1 MLMEICS
8 VVTCS
13 LGEPWESALV
23 SMANHPA
30 AAMRIAAR
38 CSGPG
43 EALGV
48 ALREQAT
55 VVVGDPVRGW
65 WDRDVIEHFVSAGIV
80 VAIIGVDAP
89 PGAISLPDS
98 HPEALV
104 QALRA
109 IHAPVL
115 VDCDEALPQMPLQK
129 GRIVAVWGGHG
140 SPGRTTISTHLAAS
154 AQQSGLRTL
163 LIDADTWAPSV
174 AQHLGLNEGPG
185 LVQSARAVSRGD
197 SGLSHVL
204 QCPRGVSVLVGMARP
219 ELWTEIHESSFT
231 ALIDEAASEYD
242 LVVIDVAAPIE
253 EDEELSFDQAPYRR
267 NLVTRSTLAMADTV
281 FQVAGGSPVA
291 LRRAISAARSLALE
305 IPGARANLEVVLN
318 GTPRSRTRMR
328 EIESALT
335 QHLEQAP
342 IAAIPIEPLCESA
355 LWEGQLVSDVAPRS
369 QFCQG
374 INALSER
381 SVA

>member
-1 MLMEICS
+1 MQIEICS

-30 AAMRIAAR
+30 AAIRIAAR

-55 VVVGDPVRGW
+55 VVVGDAVRGW
-65 WDRDVIEHFVSAGIV
+65 WDRDVIQHFISAGIV
-80 VAIIGVDAP
+80 VAIIGTDAP
-89 PGAISLPDS
+89 PGALSLPDS

-104 QALRA
+104 QALQA

-115 VDCDEALPQMPLQK
+115 VACDDALAQMPLDR

-154 AQQSGLRTL
+154 AQASGLRTL

-174 AQHLGLNEGPG
+174 AQHLGLDEGHG
-185 LVQSARAVSRGD
+185 LVQSVRSVSRGD

-204 QCPRGVSVLVGMARP
+204 KSQRGVSVLVGMARP
-219 ELWTEIHESSFT
+219 ELWTEIQESSFI

-267 NLVTRSTLAMADTV
+267 NLVTRSTLTIADTV
-281 FQVAGGSPVA
+281 FQVAGATPVA
-291 LRRAISAARSLALE
+291 LRRAISATRSLALE
-305 IPGARANLEVVLN
+305 IPTARANLEVVLN
-318 GTPRSRTRMR
+318 GAPRSRTRLR

-335 QHLEQAP
+335 EHLEQSP
-342 IAAIPIEPLCESA
+342 IAAIPNEPLCESA
-355 LWEGQLVSDVAPRS
+355 LWEGQLVSDAAPRS

-374 INALSER
+374 INALTER

>member
-1 MLMEICS
+1 MQIEICS

-13 LGEPWESALV
+13 LGESWESALV

-30 AAMRIAAR
+30 AAIRIAAR

-55 VVVGDPVRGW
+55 VVVGDAVRGW
-65 WDRDVIEHFVSAGIV
+65 WDRDVIQHFISAGIV
-80 VAIIGVDAP
+80 VAIIGTEAP
-89 PGAISLPDS
+89 PGALSLPDS

-109 IHAPVL
+109 IHAPAL
-115 VDCDEALPQMPLQK
+115 VACDDALVQMPLDR

-154 AQQSGLRTL
+154 AQESGLRTL

-174 AQHLGLNEGPG
+174 AQHLGLDEGPG
-185 LVQSARAVSRGD
+185 LVQSVRSVSRGD

-204 QCPRGVSVLVGMARP
+204 KSRSGVSVLVGMARP
-219 ELWTEIHESSFT
+219 ELWTEIQESSFI
-231 ALIDEAASEYD
+231 ALIDEAGSEYD

-267 NLVTRSTLAMADTV
+267 NMVTRSTLTIADRV

-291 LRRAISAARSLALE
+291 LRRAISATRSLALE
-305 IPGARANLEVVLN
+305 IPTARANLEVVLN
-318 GTPRSRTRMR
+318 GAPRSRARLR

-335 QHLEQAP
+335 QHLEQSP
-342 IAAIPIEPLCESA
+342 IAAIPNEPLCESA
-355 LWEGQLVSDVAPRS
+355 LWEGQLVSDAAPRS

-374 INALSER
+374 INALTER

>member
-1 MLMEICS
+1 MQIEICS

-65 WDRDVIEHFVSAGIV
+65 WDRDVIEHFISAGIV
-80 VAIIGVDAP
+80 VAIIGADAP
-89 PGAISLPDS
+89 PGAVALPDS

-109 IHAPVL
+109 IHSPVL
-115 VDCDEALPQMPLQK
+115 VASDEVLPQMALDR
-129 GRIVAVWGGHG
+129 GRIVALWGGHG
-140 SPGRTTISTHLAAS
+140 SPGRTTISTHLAMA
-154 AQQSGLRTL
+154 AQQSGMSTL

-174 AQHLGLNEGPG
+174 AQHLGLDEGPG
-185 LVQSARAVSRGD
+185 LVQAVRSVSRGD
-197 SGLSHVL
+197 SGLSQVVRS
-204 QCPRGVSVLVGMARP
+204 PRGVSVLVGMARP
-219 ELWTEIHESSFT
+219 ELWTEIHECSFT

-267 NLVTRSTLAMADTV
+267 NLVTRSTLTIADRV
-281 FQVAGGSPVA
+281 FQVAGVSPVA
-291 LRRAISAARSLALE
+291 LRRAITANRSLSVE
-305 IPGARANLEVVLN
+305 IPAARANLEVVLN
-318 GTPRSRTRMR
+318 GAPRSRTRLR
-328 EIESALT
+328 EIESALA
-335 QHLEQAP
+335 QHLEQGP
-342 IAAIPIEPLCESA
+342 IAAIPSEPLCESA

-369 QFCQG
+369 QFCVA
-374 INALSER
+374 INALFER

>member
-1 MLMEICS
+1 MQIEICS

-30 AAMRIAAR
+30 AAIRIAAR

-55 VVVGDPVRGW
+55 VVVGDAVRGW
-65 WDRDVIEHFVSAGIV
+65 WDRDVIQHFISAGIV
-80 VAIIGVDAP
+80 VAIIGTEAP
-89 PGAISLPDS
+89 PGALSLPDS

-109 IHAPVL
+109 IHTPVL
-115 VDCDEALPQMPLQK
+115 VACDDALVQMPLDR

-154 AQQSGLRTL
+154 AQESGLSTL

-174 AQHLGLNEGPG
+174 AQHLGLDEGPG
-185 LVQSARAVSRGD
+185 LVQSVRSVSRGD
-197 SGLSHVL
+197 SGLSQVL
-204 QCPRGVSVLVGMARP
+204 KSRRGVSVLVGMARP
-219 ELWTEIHESSFT
+219 ELWTEIQESSFI

-267 NLVTRSTLAMADTV
+267 NLVTRSTLTIADTV
-281 FQVAGGSPVA
+281 FQVAGGSPVS
-291 LRRAISAARSLALE
+291 LRRAISATRSLALE
-305 IPGARANLEVVLN
+305 IPTARAKLEVVLN
-318 GTPRSRTRMR
+318 GAPRSRTRLR

-335 QHLEQAP
+335 EHLEQSP
-342 IAAIPIEPLCESA
+342 MAAIPNEPLCESA
-355 LWEGQLVSDVAPRS
+355 LWEGQLVSDAAPRS

-374 INALSER
+374 INALTER

>member
-1 MLMEICS
+1 MQIEICS

-30 AAMRIAAR
+30 AAIRIAAR

-55 VVVGDPVRGW
+55 VVVGDAVRGW
-65 WDRDVIEHFVSAGIV
+65 WDRDVIQHFISAGIV
-80 VAIIGVDAP
+80 VAIIGTDAP
-89 PGAISLPDS
+89 PGALSLPDS

-104 QALRA
+104 QALQA

-115 VDCDEALPQMPLQK
+115 VACDDALAQMPLDR

-154 AQQSGLRTL
+154 AQASGLRTL

-174 AQHLGLNEGPG
+174 AQHLGLDEGHG
-185 LVQSARAVSRGD
+185 LVQSVRSVSRGD

-204 QCPRGVSVLVGMARP
+204 KSQRGVSVLVGMARP
-219 ELWTEIHESSFT
+219 ELWTEIQESSFI

-267 NLVTRSTLAMADTV
+267 NLVTRSTLTIADTV
-281 FQVAGGSPVA
+281 FQVAGATPVA
-291 LRRAISAARSLALE
+291 LHRAISATRSLALE
-305 IPGARANLEVVLN
+305 IPTARANLEVVLN
-318 GTPRSRTRMR
+318 GAPRSRTRLR

-335 QHLEQAP
+335 EHLEQSP
-342 IAAIPIEPLCESA
+342 IAAIPNEPLCESA
-355 LWEGQLVSDVAPRS
+355 LWEGQLVSDAAPRS

-374 INALSER
+374 INALTER

>member
-1 MLMEICS
+1 MQIEICS

-30 AAMRIAAR
+30 AAIRIAAR

-55 VVVGDPVRGW
+55 VVVGDAVRGW
-65 WDRDVIEHFVSAGIV
+65 WDRDVIQHFISAGIV
-80 VAIIGVDAP
+80 VAIIGTDAP
-89 PGAISLPDS
+89 PGALSLPDS

-104 QALRA
+104 QSLRA
-109 IHAPVL
+109 IHAPAL
-115 VDCDEALPQMPLQK
+115 VACDEALAQMPLDR

-154 AQQSGLRTL
+154 AQESGLSTL

-174 AQHLGLNEGPG
+174 AQHLGLDEGPG
-185 LVQSARAVSRGD
+185 LVQSVRSVSRGD

-204 QCPRGVSVLVGMARP
+204 KSPRGVSVLVGMARP
-219 ELWTEIHESSFT
+219 ELWTEIQESSFI
-231 ALIDEAASEYD
+231 ALIDEAGSEYD

-267 NLVTRSTLAMADTV
+267 NMVTRSALTIADRV

-291 LRRAISAARSLALE
+291 LRRAISATRSLALE
-305 IPGARANLEVVLN
+305 IPAARANLEVVLN
-318 GTPRSRTRMR
+318 GAPRSRTRLR

-335 QHLEQAP
+335 EHLEQSP
-342 IAAIPIEPLCESA
+342 IAVIPNEPLCESA
-355 LWEGQLVSDVAPRS
+355 LWEGQLVSDAAPRS

-374 INALSER
+374 INALTER

>member
-1 MLMEICS
+1 MQIEICS

-30 AAMRIAAR
+30 AAIRIAAR

-55 VVVGDPVRGW
+55 VVVGDAVRGW
-65 WDRDVIEHFVSAGIV
+65 WDRDVIQHFISAGIV
-80 VAIIGVDAP
+80 VAIIGTDAP
-89 PGAISLPDS
+89 PGALSLPDS

-109 IHAPVL
+109 IHTPVL
-115 VDCDEALPQMPLQK
+115 VACDDALAQMPLDR

-154 AQQSGLRTL
+154 AQASGLSTL

-174 AQHLGLNEGPG
+174 AQHLGLDEGHG
-185 LVQSARAVSRGD
+185 LVQSVRSVSRGD

-204 QCPRGVSVLVGMARP
+204 KSPRGVSVLVGIARP
-219 ELWTEIHESSFT
+219 ELWTEIQESSFI
-231 ALIDEAASEYD
+231 ALIDEAAAEYD

-267 NLVTRSTLAMADTV
+267 NLVTRSTLTIADRV
-281 FQVAGGSPVA
+281 FQVAGATPVA
-291 LRRAISAARSLALE
+291 LRRAISATRSLALE
-305 IPGARANLEVVLN
+305 IPTARANLEVVLN
-318 GTPRSRTRMR
+318 GAPRSRNRLS

-335 QHLEQAP
+335 EHLEQGP
-342 IAAIPIEPLCESA
+342 IAAIPNEPLCESA
-355 LWEGQLVSDVAPRS
+355 LWEGQLVSDAAPRS

-374 INALSER
+374 INALTER

>member
-1 MLMEICS
+1 MQIEICS

-13 LGEPWESALV
+13 LGESWESALV

-30 AAMRIAAR
+30 AAIRIAAR

-55 VVVGDPVRGW
+55 VVVGDAVRGW
-65 WDRDVIEHFVSAGIV
+65 WDRDVIQHFISAGIV
-80 VAIIGVDAP
+80 VAIIGTDAP
-89 PGAISLPDS
+89 PGALSLPDS

-109 IHAPVL
+109 IHAPAL
-115 VDCDEALPQMPLQK
+115 VACDDALVQMPLDR

-154 AQQSGLRTL
+154 AQESGLRTL

-174 AQHLGLNEGPG
+174 AQHLGLDEGPG
-185 LVQSARAVSRGD
+185 LVQSVRSVSRGD

-204 QCPRGVSVLVGMARP
+204 KSRSGVSVLVGMARP
-219 ELWTEIHESSFT
+219 ELWTEIQESSFI
-231 ALIDEAASEYD
+231 ALIDEAGSEYD

-267 NLVTRSTLAMADTV
+267 NMVTRSTLTIADRV

-291 LRRAISAARSLALE
+291 LRRAISATRSLALE
-305 IPGARANLEVVLN
+305 IPTARANLEVVLN
-318 GTPRSRTRMR
+318 GAPRSRHRLR

-335 QHLEQAP
+335 QHLEQSP
-342 IAAIPIEPLCESA
+342 IAAIPNEPLCESA
-355 LWEGQLVSDVAPRS
+355 LWEGQLVSDAAPRS

-374 INALSER
+374 INALTER

>member
-1 MLMEICS
+1 MQIEICS

-30 AAMRIAAR
+30 AAIRIAAR

-55 VVVGDPVRGW
+55 VVVGDAVRGW
-65 WDRDVIEHFVSAGIV
+65 WDRDVIQHFISAGIV
-80 VAIIGVDAP
+80 VAIIGTDAP
-89 PGAISLPDS
+89 PGALSLPDS

-109 IHAPVL
+109 IHSPVFVACDDAL
-115 VDCDEALPQMPLQK
+115 VQMPIDR

-154 AQQSGLRTL
+154 AQASGLSTL

-174 AQHLGLNEGPG
+174 AQHLGLDEGSG
-185 LVQSARAVSRGD
+185 LVQSVRSVSRGD

-204 QCPRGVSVLVGMARP
+204 KSPCGVSVLVGMARP
-219 ELWTEIHESSFT
+219 ELWTEIQESSFI

-267 NLVTRSTLAMADTV
+267 NLVTRSTLTIADRV
-281 FQVAGGSPVA
+281 LQVAGATPVA
-291 LRRAISAARSLALE
+291 LRRAISATRSLALE
-305 IPGARANLEVVLN
+305 IPTASAKLEVVLN
-318 GTPRSRTRMR
+318 GAPRSRTRLR

-335 QHLEQAP
+335 QHLEQSP
-342 IAAIPIEPLCESA
+342 IAAIPNEPLCESA
-355 LWEGQLVSDVAPRS
+355 LWEGQLVSDTAHRS
-369 QFCQG
+369 QFWQA
-374 INALSER
+374 INVLTER